1 MKKRVELSW
10 YTIIISSV
18 MIALMVWVFFY
29 ALNLHGPRWSIV
41 MWGALAASLCFAA
54 LVYMPLSLEVN
65 DSGLLVRRPLKIKSI
80 PLSQIADIR
89 PCAPTMAARKIF
101 ASNGWFG
108 YYGWFSEADL
118 GRYFAYYGKAS
129 DGMLVTLKSGRKY
142 LLGCKDAPQMLEA
155 IKERIK

>member
-29 ALNLHGPRWSIV
+29 SLDLHGPRWSIV
-41 MWGALAASLCFAA
+41 MWGALAVSLCFAA

-65 DSGLLVRRPLKIKSI
+65 DRELLIRRPLKIKSI

-108 YYGWFSEADL
+108 YYGWFCEADL
-118 GRYFAYYGKAS
+118 GRYLA
-129 DGMLVTLKSGRKY
+129 
-142 LLGCKDAPQMLEA
+142 
-155 IKERIK
+155 

>member
-10 YTIIISSV
+10 YTIIIASV

-29 ALNLHGPRWSIV
+29 SLDLHGPRWSIV
-41 MWGALAASLCFAA
+41 MWGALAVSLCFAA

-65 DSGLLVRRPLKIKSI
+65 DRELLIRRPLKIKSI

-118 GRYFAYYGKAS
+118 GRYFAYYGKSS

-155 IKERIK
+155 IKERL

>member
-29 ALNLHGPRWSIV
+29 SLDLHGPRWSIV
-41 MWGALAASLCFAA
+41 MWGALAVSLCFAA

-65 DSGLLVRRPLKIKSI
+65 DRELLIRRPLKIKSI

-118 GRYFAYYGKAS
+118 GRYFAYYGKSS
-129 DGMLVTLKSGRKY
+129 DDMLVTLKSGRKY

-155 IKERIK
+155 IKERL